1 MRTGSILYWL
11 LAGRF
16 MVASPSA
23 SSVHQHLADM
33 LKELADLAD
42 STEDPKLGDIAFRL
56 RLIAMETD
64 FDMSKTTH

>member
-1 MRTGSILYWL
+1 
-11 LAGRF
+11 

-23 SSVHQHLADM
+23 SSVYQHLADM

-64 FDMSKTTH
+64 LDTSQTTH